1 MTTTSDDVNQAER
14 ALFMQAPLRLV
25 DSGYL
30 KIQDKRGRI
39 VTLTLNKGQRALRG
53 TIELMQ
59 ARGLPVRIYNPKARQ
74 FGGSTYA
81 ESVIY
86 GDCSQRIGRNGYII
100 ADDVSKGKNLYSMT
114 RRFHRYLP
122 EYLRYEL
129 EVSNSRELI
138 FKDRESR
145 IVVDSADKRDSAA
158 RSFTFQTVHVS
169 EITRFPDPKGTLNSV
184 LATVPDHEDTF
195 VMVESTCKGVGDYF
209 HQEVTR
215 AVQGTTDWAV
225 CFVPWWWVEE
235 YTMRVYD
242 RWTAPS
248 DAREE
253 WLLRAG
259 CNPEQ
264 LQWRRWA
271 IENKCAGD
279 PRVFDEEYPDSLERA
294 FLTSG
299 NPVFHIEVLQK
310 MFAEASTLGVGYHG
324 KLVQKHKSVEVDLT
338 ARGPWQIWERPVSG
352 HEYVIGADFSE
363 GLGMDETFVRVFDR
377 NARRFVAQM
386 HTNKMDPELAGEEIV
401 KAAYWYEQAFIV
413 PEANAPGL
421 AAIVKVRN
429 DYPRR
434 RIYRRA
440 TNLIQDKKGGKPRLM
455 ARTGEGELGWKTSSR
470 TKKLL
475 ISGYMDAIR
484 KRDFDEPS
492 TSVIGQCMTYVDRG
506 DGSLGA
512 QQGCLDDGVIASAL
526 AILGDTVLPSPRPVR
541 VMQDVFG
548 SAEPFDPVHATLLDD
563 DSW

>member
-1 MTTTSDDVNQAER
+1 
-14 ALFMQAPLRLV
+14 
-25 DSGYL
+25 
-30 KIQDKRGRI
+30 
-39 VTLTLNKGQRALRG
+39 
-53 TIELMQ
+53 
-59 ARGLPVRIYNPKARQ
+59 
-74 FGGSTYA
+74 
-81 ESVIY
+81 
-86 GDCSQRIGRNGYII
+86 
-100 ADDVSKGKNLYSMT
+100 
-114 RRFHRYLP
+114 
-122 EYLRYEL
+122 
-129 EVSNSRELI
+129 
-138 FKDRESR
+138 
-145 IVVDSADKRDSAA
+145 
-158 RSFTFQTVHVS
+158 
-169 EITRFPDPKGTLNSV
+169 
-184 LATVPDHEDTF
+184 
-195 VMVESTCKGVGDYF
+195 
-209 HQEVTR
+209 
-215 AVQGTTDWAV
+215 
-225 CFVPWWWVEE
+225 
-235 YTMRVYD
+235 
-242 RWTAPS
+242 
-248 DAREE
+248 
-253 WLLRAG
+253 
-259 CNPEQ
+259 
-264 LQWRRWA
+264 
-271 IENKCAGD
+271 
-279 PRVFDEEYPDSLERA
+279 
-294 FLTSG
+294 
-299 NPVFHIEVLQK
+299 
-310 MFAEASTLGVGYHG
+310 
-324 KLVQKHKSVEVDLT
+324 
-338 ARGPWQIWERPVSG
+338 
-352 HEYVIGADFSE
+352 
-363 GLGMDETFVRVFDR
+363 MDETFVRVFDR

-484 KRDFDEPS
+484 NHDFDEPS